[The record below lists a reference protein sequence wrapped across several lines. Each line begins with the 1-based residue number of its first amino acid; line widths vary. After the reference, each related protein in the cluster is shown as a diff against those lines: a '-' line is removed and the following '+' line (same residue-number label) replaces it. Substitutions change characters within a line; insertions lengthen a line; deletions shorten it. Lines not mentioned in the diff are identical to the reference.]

1 MRPFERPLGDGLV
14 LRTLRSEADVDGFAA
29 LHGIISAAEQITC
42 AYLPRHHP
50 ATTFDDYLVVE
61 DTCAGQ
67 IVSTTCLLPWRWRY
81 EQLQLN
87 VAMLEMVVTHPDYR
101 QRGLVR
107 AQIERFHQVVAER
120 GYDLSVIEGIPYYYR
135 QYGYAYAVDHYPG
148 HSLPAWRAAEAP
160 PASPGIHTVRQAT
173 PDDAATLAALYAQAM
188 APLDLITQRDATY
201 WRFLLEWARY
211 PAWLVERGGQ
221 AVGYLVVQ
229 PGSRGPRVLESGI
242 RDHAAA
248 LAALHHLRAQAAAEI
263 QIVAPPTDALL
274 QLAQS
279 LGSAPLSGDQWLI
292 RLRDPASFLTAIG
305 PALERRLAASIYA
318 GLTADLILNLFRRA
332 YRLGFCDGKLA
343 EAQDIGFVDASL
355 GADGGDLCIPP
366 DAFVR
371 LALGYRSLS
380 ELRDAWPDIVVKPAR
395 RHLWEALFPPM
406 RAYLSM
412 PYLYC
417 GPTQ

>member
-1 MRPFERPLGDGLV
+1 MFSFEHPLGDGLV
-14 LRTLRSEADVDGFAA
+14 LRTLRNEADVDGFAA
-29 LHGIISAAEQITC
+29 LHGIISAAEQVTC
-42 AYLPRHHP
+42 AYLPRRHP
-50 ATTFDDYLVVE
+50 TTTLDDYLVVE
-61 DTCAGQ
+61 DTRAGQ

-81 EQLQLN
+81 EQVQLN

-107 AQIERFHQVVAER
+107 AQIERFHGAVAAR

-135 QYGYAYAVDHYPG
+135 QYGYAYAVDHYPS
-148 HSLPAWRAAEAP
+148 HSLPVWRAAEAP
-160 PASPGIHTVRQAT
+160 PASPGVHTLRQAT

-188 APLDLITQRDATY
+188 APLDLITQRDAAY

-211 PAWLVERGGQ
+211 PAWLVERGGE
-221 AVGYLVVQ
+221 AVGYLVIQ
-229 PGSRGPRVLESGI
+229 PGSRGPRVFESSL

-248 LAALHHLRAQAAAEI
+248 LAALHHLRAQATAEI

-279 LGSAPLSGDQWLI
+279 LGSTPLPGDQWLI
-292 RLRDPASFLTAIG
+292 RLRDPASFLAALG
-305 PALERRLAASIYA
+305 PAFERRLATSSYA

-332 YRLGFCDGKLA
+332 CRLRFTDGKLT
-343 EAQDIGFVDASL
+343 EVQDIGFVDASL

-371 LALGYRSLS
+371 LVFGYRSLS

-395 RHLWEALFPPM
+395 RHLWEVLFPPM
-406 RAYLSM
+406 HAYLSM